1 MKILIVNGFANAN
14 HERYLHFK
22 HLVMQALRSIEKL
35 DVTGITIVE
44 KHRSGLADYIF
55 ELHTDNADPAAITRF
70 DGLDF
75 VFLDGDCTI
84 PPWHPGY
91 KKVCTL
97 VKMCMMTGKCLFG
110 ANFAASVLAYLCST
124 GGEMIHALNGNG
136 RGAPLKNVQSIPA
149 PVDDDFLPHAVI
161 LDSDTGDYYTY
172 NAGRLEWEPKG
183 NTGLVVHS
191 SDRDRDFGARP
202 NSARAGTRR
211 RDGKLDSTCCRLADL
226 KCCGRLEM
234 QHHVYLNGLR
244 HGQFI
249 VNCASKWDLDERI
262 TSTSGN
268 KYTVFVDSPRGPLL
282 IEFGNALCAHFS
294 IAHDYPE
301 TTVILQNFVESK
313 FEQIKLH
320 EHVDRSYMSSVSGMV
335 ATTGGSG
342 PPKHIASLSA
352 NFEPSIPPP
361 KLDGTVKGKNSPKK
375 CRPLSAAS
383 TVLKPKIRPHS
394 ATPTMLSKHVHTKRV
409 AASDDVDGSD
419 NQREVHVTP
428 SHDLVD
434 CKNPATMPAAIST
447 TKFDPT
453 VAEDAFRPP
462 KAKGTVKLCRV
473 GDPHKPYCAY
483 HRFQKMGQP
492 GGGAY
497 YSVVNDA
504 PYVGPFEKRVVEGEK
519 SKLRWMA
526 GPFRTTFGKAST
538 HVHPAE
544 GILGGKYPYDVR
556 NIPAHVLEP
565 ARNHDHPKPKPKI
578 KPKRIIS

>member
-1 MKILIVNGFANAN
+1 MKILIVNGFANGS

-22 HLVMQALRSIEKL
+22 QLVMHALRSIAKL

-44 KHRSGLADYIF
+44 KHRSDLSEYIF
-55 ELHTDNADPAAITRF
+55 ELHTGNADPAAITHF

-136 RGAPLKNVQSIPA
+136 RGAPLKNVQSMPA
-149 PVDDDFLPHAVI
+149 PVDDDFQPHAVV
-161 LDSDTGDYYTY
+161 LDSDTGDYYAY

-183 NTGLVVHS
+183 NTGLVLHS

-211 RDGKLDSTCCRLADL
+211 RDGKLDHLTPCLSRLADL

-234 QHHVYLNGLR
+234 QNHVYLKGLR

-249 VNCASKWDLDERI
+249 VNCTSKWDLDERI
-262 TSTSGN
+262 TCTSGN
-268 KYTVFVDSPRGPLL
+268 KYTVVVDSPRGPLL

-294 IAHDYPE
+294 ISNEYPE
-301 TTVILQNFVESK
+301 TATILENFVVSK
-313 FEQIKLH
+313 FDQIKLH
-320 EHVDRSYMSSVSGMV
+320 EHVDRSYMSSVSGMLSSS
-335 ATTGGSG
+335 GGAG

-352 NFEPSIPPP
+352 NFEPPAPPP
-361 KLDGTVKGKNSPKK
+361 RLDSTTHGKTSPKK

-383 TVLKPKIRPHS
+383 STVKAKPRPHS
-394 ATPTMLSKHVHTKRV
+394 ATPTMV
-409 AASDDVDGSD
+409 AKLGQVNRLRTDNNTTDNQTERTDGSP
-419 NQREVHVTP
+419 EKK
-428 SHDLVD
+428 HD
-434 CKNPATMPAAIST
+434 PATPIPPVANNHPSGDM
-447 TKFDPT
+447 KFM
-453 VAEDAFRPP
+453 PP
-462 KAKGTVKLCRV
+462 KAKASRIKVCRV

-483 HRFQKMGQP
+483 QRFQKMEKTAAL
-492 GGGAY
+492 GGTY

-504 PYVGPFEKRVVEGEK
+504 PYVGMFEKHVVEGEK
-519 SKLRWMA
+519 SKLRWMG

-538 HVHPAE
+538 HVHPEE
-544 GILGGKYPYDVR
+544 GILGAKYPYNVR
-556 NIPAHVLEP
+556 HIPANVLEP
-565 ARNHDHPKPKPKI
+565 ARTSDHPKPKSKV
-578 KPKRIIS
+578 KTKRIT